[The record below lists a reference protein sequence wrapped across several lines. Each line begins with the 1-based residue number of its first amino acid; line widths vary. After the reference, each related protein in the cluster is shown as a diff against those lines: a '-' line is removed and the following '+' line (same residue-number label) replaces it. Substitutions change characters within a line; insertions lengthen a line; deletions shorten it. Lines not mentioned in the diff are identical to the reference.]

1 MDDLPELET
10 VISQAVRVYLIA
22 KKRCAL
28 MRSPNHPELSAQ
40 KLAEQYPDYFE
51 QFSGKGAKGE
61 MKYRVIGKTADD
73 LLEEYLAKLGYPRNS
88 ELWYSLANIV
98 IERGEFES
106 EQDPDLFDPHR
117 QKRRGY
123 HG

>member
-1 MDDLPELET
+1 
-10 VISQAVRVYLIA
+10 
-22 KKRCAL
+22 
-28 MRSPNHPELSAQ
+28 
-40 KLAEQYPDYFE
+40 
-51 QFSGKGAKGE
+51 